1 MFRRTGAR
9 CLRRPAHPGLLGRIA
24 FHPLEPRKLLFGDPV
39 FNVGAL
45 DGSNGFRIPGVE
57 ASGELGFSITAIGDL
72 NADGISDL
80 AVSAPAAG
88 DLLQNG
94 RVYIVFGAEGLGASG
109 QIDLASLDGSNGF
122 VINGIETAGHAGWS
136 LSSAGDV
143 NGDMIADLI
152 IGTPFAD
159 KAYILYGRSGIGA
172 GGAFS
177 LGDIV
182 NGANGVEILG
192 GIDDSIGLSV
202 AGIGDLNNDGYGDV
216 ALGSITAFNAAGA
229 AYVVFGDPNLGT
241 DGPVN
246 VTDLDGFTGLFIPGL
261 AVDDDLGWRVG
272 GAGDLNNDG
281 IADLVVG
288 ALEVDSN
295 GAGSAYV
302 IFGKSGLGQ
311 NTSGFIDL
319 AGLDGSNGFV
329 VQGPSVGSLFSFSV
343 SGGGDVNGDE
353 IDDLIVGSITQN
365 AYVIFGA
372 AGIGGSGVFSLSTL
386 NGSNGYTVL
395 VPLGSG
401 AFATHAGDLNNDGVG
416 DVAIAGYALD
426 EVYVFVGGPDVGSS
440 GMFDVSMVDGENGFI
455 IQGVSLISG
464 IIGEPIS
471 LGKDVN
477 NDGRDDLLIGAAAT
491 NQNTGEAYVL
501 FGISITNLSA
511 PVNLTATAL
520 DGMSIELQWE
530 DTTLF
535 EDGFELE
542 RSLDGVTGWTQ
553 VTLTPP
559 SSGTGGFVTYPDG
572 SLNPNTRYYYRVRA
586 YNSLTNSAYS
596 NVASAITQVPPL
608 DPGNL
613 QAVAL
618 SSSEIRLTWDDNST
632 DEDGFN
638 IYRLEG
644 EFMTLVGS
652 VGANVSTFDDTML
665 MPNTPYYY
673 TVRAYNDAGESGDSN
688 VAFAYTQGGVLLT
701 PAAPTGLVAVAI
713 SQSEIRLNWMD
724 NSDNEQGFI
733 IERAADPSLTW
744 TQIDTVQPNQTQ
756 YVNMNLQADSTWFYR
771 VRAYNAAGNSD
782 PSNVAGATTSSAQ
795 GGGRRSEIVDGDGDV
810 AIFTLVGVGGSITYT
825 SFGDGGGI
833 DTLYVAAQAAGVGS
847 LNVTV
852 VQAVGGDGRIQ
863 IGRIQGDIALGDLFV
878 RVGTINFAQVDLVGD
893 GAWLCNVNRATFGDL
908 TGSASIEGQCADLTL
923 RDVNTTGSITLC
935 DVNSFR
941 ARSLVLGGGF
951 TAHSVANL
959 NVDTDAD
966 FALTT
971 DSESGLGSMRI
982 GGDATISLDVNRAGM
997 INILG
1002 NSTFTGGS
1010 QVLDTLTRLKIGGS
1024 WISGSLAVGRLGAK
1038 LEVVGNV
1045 QSGAAFSASGGCIV
1059 ICGDAA
1065 GTLNL
1070 DQFARIT
1077 VKGNMTGGAVN
1088 VTNSSSG
1095 IVTIKGDF
1103 SGGEITTYAAGLWCL
1118 KVCGSMGASASF
1130 DSGGLLHKAIIVG
1143 SLAGSMTVG
1152 SADCIVVCADF
1163 TGDFTAD
1170 GAEGQTVGKFSVKG
1184 AATGARFAAVG
1195 DVNCI
1200 ILGELN
1206 ASEIYVGLPADW
1218 AGGLPVSMGEFVR
1231 QSVLNKLQVRG
1242 GTDGATI
1249 AASTIANLCLR
1260 EISDQQ
1266 VFHLA
1271 AAHVDRAKM
1280 IVESQNYNLGPD
1292 RIFVDLPMLAYL
1304 DILQLL
1310 SV

>member
-1 MFRRTGAR
+1 MFRRTAAR
-9 CLRRPAHPGLLGRIA
+9 CLRQASRPMSQGRIA
-24 FHPLEPRKLLFGDPV
+24 FQPLEPRKLLFGDPV
-39 FNVGAL
+39 FNVGEL
-45 DGSNGFRIPGVE
+45 DGSNGFLIPGVE
-57 ASGELGFSITAIGDL
+57 ANGELGFSITAIGDL

-80 AVSAPAAG
+80 AVSAPSAG

-94 RVYIVFGAEGLGASG
+94 RIYVVFGAAGLGASG

-122 VINGIETAGHAGWS
+122 VITGIETAGHAGWS

-143 NGDMIADLI
+143 NGDMVADLI
-152 IGTPFAD
+152 IGTPIAN
-159 KAYILYGRSGIGA
+159 KAYILYGKSGIGA

-192 GIDDSIGLSV
+192 GLDDTIGLSV
-202 AGIGDLNNDGYGDV
+202 AGIGDLNDDGYGDV
-216 ALGSITAFNAAGA
+216 ALGSITAFDEAGA

-246 VTDLDGFTGLFIPGL
+246 VTDLDGFSGLFIPGL
-261 AVDDDLGWRVG
+261 ALQDDLGWRVD
-272 GAGDLNNDG
+272 GAGDLNADG

-302 IFGKSGLGQ
+302 IFGKAFIGQ
-311 NTSGFIDL
+311 NTSGYIDL
-319 AGLDGSNGFV
+319 AALDGSNGFV
-329 VQGPSVGSLFSFSV
+329 VHGPSAGSLFSFSV

-353 IDDLIVGSITQN
+353 IDDLIVGSVTQN
-365 AYVIFGA
+365 AFVIFGA
-372 AGIGGSGVFSLSTL
+372 AGIGGSGVLNLSSL

-401 AFATHAGDLNNDGVG
+401 AFAAHAGDLNDDGIG
-416 DVAIAGYALD
+416 DIAIAGYARN
-426 EVYVFVGGPDVGSS
+426 EVYVFVGGPDVGSG

-464 IIGEPIS
+464 IVGEPIS

-501 FGISITNLSA
+501 FGISITSLSA

-586 YNSLTNSAYS
+586 YNSLANSAYS
-596 NVASAITQVPPL
+596 NVASAITQIPPM
-608 DPGNL
+608 DPSNL

-618 SSSEIRLTWDDNST
+618 SSSAIRLMWDDNST
-632 DEDGFN
+632 DENGFN

-652 VGANVSTFDDTML
+652 VGPDVITFDDTML

-701 PAAPTGLVAVAI
+701 PAAPTGLTAMGI
-713 SQSEIRLNWMD
+713 SQSEIQLNWMD

-733 IERAADPSLTW
+733 IERAADPNLTW
-744 TQIDTVQPNQTQ
+744 TQIETVQPNQTQ

-771 VRAYNAAGNSD
+771 VRAFNAAGNSD

-795 GGGRRSEIVDGDGDV
+795 GGGRRSEIIDGDGDI
-810 AIFTLVGVGGSITYT
+810 AIFSLVGVSGSITYT

-833 DTLYVAAQAAGVGS
+833 DTLYVSAAAAGVGS

-852 VQAVGGDGRIQ
+852 VQAIGGDGRIQ
-863 IGRIQGDIALGDLFV
+863 IGRMQGDIALGDLFV
-878 RVGTINFAQVDLVGD
+878 RVGTINFAQVDFVGE

-908 TGSASIEGQCADLTL
+908 TGSASIEGQCAELTL

-935 DVNSFR
+935 EVYSFR
-941 ARSLVLGGGF
+941 ARSLMLGGGF
-951 TAHSVANL
+951 SAPSVANF
-959 NVDTDAD
+959 NVDTDAG

-971 DSESGLGSMRI
+971 DGESGLGSMRI

-1002 NSTFTGGS
+1002 NAAFTGGS
-1010 QVLDTLTRLKIGGS
+1010 QVLDTLARLKIGGS
-1024 WISGSLAVGRLGAK
+1024 WTSGALTVGRLGAK
-1038 LEVVGNV
+1038 VEVIGDM
-1045 QSGAAFSASGGCIV
+1045 QAGATFNASGGCVV
-1059 ICGDAA
+1059 ICGDSA
-1065 GTLNL
+1065 GTFNL
-1070 DQFARIT
+1070 DHFARFT
-1077 VKGNMTGGAVN
+1077 VKGNLTGGSVN
-1088 VTNSSSG
+1088 ITDSSAG
-1095 IVTIKGDF
+1095 IVCIKGDF
-1103 SGGEITTYAAGLWCL
+1103 SGGEITTDAAGLWCL
-1118 KVCGSMGASASF
+1118 KVCGSLSASASF
-1130 DSGGLLHKAIIVG
+1130 DSDGLLHKAVIRG
-1143 SLAGSMTVG
+1143 SLDGSMAVAT
-1152 SADCIVVCADF
+1152 ADCVVVCADF

-1170 GAEGQTVGKFSVKG
+1170 GAEGQPVGKFSVKG
-1184 AATGARFAAVG
+1184 AAIGARFTSVG

-1200 ILGELN
+1200 LLGELN
-1206 ASEIYVGLPADW
+1206 QSEIYVGLPADW
-1218 AGGLPVSMGEFVR
+1218 FGGLPISMGEFVR
-1231 QSVLNKLQVRG
+1231 QSVLTKLQVRG

-1249 AASTIANLCLR
+1249 AASTIANLCLT
-1260 EISDQQ
+1260 EISDQH
-1266 VFHLA
+1266 VFELA
-1271 AAHVDRAKM
+1271 ATHVDRAKM
-1280 IVESQNYNLGPD
+1280 IVENQNYNLGPD
-1292 RIFVDLPMLAYL
+1292 RIFFDLPMLAYL

-1310 SV
+1310 